1 MSELVIVLIVIV
13 ALQFAADL
21 FLVWLLLRRARV
33 VPDDELAVARA
44 VDVVIEP

>member
-1 MSELVIVLIVIV
+1 MSVLVIVLIVV

-21 FLVWLLLRRARV
+21 ALVWLLLRRARV

-44 VDVVIEP
+44 VGVVIES